1 MQSLKLYLCEA
12 PLAPTEKWHLLVH
25 CDVLELVNA
34 CHLVVVWVTFIVSG
48 ETVKV
53 TSSTNNTVIVSGETV
68 KVTSST
74 NNTVI
79 VSGETVKVTSSTNN
93 TNLNA
98 TESELF
104 YCLLLYLMDKTE
116 MTHFMLGFLHIILI
130 FR

>member
-1 MQSLKLYLCEA
+1 MCWMQSLKLYLCEA

-74 NNTVI
+74 NNT
-79 VSGETVKVTSSTNN
+79 
-93 TNLNA
+93 NLNA